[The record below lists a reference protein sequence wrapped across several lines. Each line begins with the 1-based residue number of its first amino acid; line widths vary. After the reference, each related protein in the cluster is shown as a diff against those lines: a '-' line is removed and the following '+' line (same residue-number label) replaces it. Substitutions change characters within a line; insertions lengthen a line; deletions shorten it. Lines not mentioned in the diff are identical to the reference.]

1 MLANLPLRP
10 VIRQQRK
17 RRAAK
22 LAGPDLEAGDSVGAD
37 QQDLYIDIPDAHER
51 TPRL

>member
-10 VIRQQRK
+10 VIRKQRK